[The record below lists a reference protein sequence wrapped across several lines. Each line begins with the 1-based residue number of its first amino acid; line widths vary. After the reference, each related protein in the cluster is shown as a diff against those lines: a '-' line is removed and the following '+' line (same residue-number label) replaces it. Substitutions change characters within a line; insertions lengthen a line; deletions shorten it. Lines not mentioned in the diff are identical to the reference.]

1 MRKGIF
7 CYCCMMA
14 ILACGCEFKSS
25 AGDDKTATKTKVVT
39 SDDNNAL
46 HGAVIKNDI
55 DLEASGIKLK
65 EAYLVDARNNILTEN
80 ITRIGEKI
88 YVIIK
93 LDTGWV
99 KENGK
104 SFIGASERI
113 STSAGKVVVNADDI
127 FKDYEVTGV
136 DMEDAK
142 FISLSAV
149 IKQADPGLDEFVVKF
164 RVWDKKGSG
173 EIRGKYNFKIKD

>member
-1 MRKGIF
+1 MQKGSIGF
-7 CYCCMMA
+7 LCMLA
-14 ILACGCEFKSS
+14 ILAAGCEFKSS
-25 AGDDKTATKTKVVT
+25 TGDDANKPKSKVV
-39 SDDNNAL
+39 SSADQNAL
-46 HGAVIKNDI
+46 HGAVIKNEIELD
-55 DLEASGIKLK
+55 ASGVKLK
-65 EAYLVDARNNILTEN
+65 EAYLVDEQNNVLTEN

-113 STSAGKVVVNADDI
+113 STSAGRVVVDAVDI
-127 FKDYEVTGV
+127 FKDYELTGV
-136 DMEDAK
+136 DPDDAK

-149 IKQADPGLDEFVVKF
+149 IRQADPGLEKFVVSF
-164 RVWDKKGSG
+164 RVWDKKGKG
-173 EIRGKYNFKIKD
+173 EIRGKYNFKIIN

>member
-1 MRKGIF
+1 M
-7 CYCCMMA
+7 
-14 ILACGCEFKSS
+14 
-25 AGDDKTATKTKVVT
+25 
-39 SDDNNAL
+39 
-46 HGAVIKNDI
+46 
-55 DLEASGIKLK
+55 
-65 EAYLVDARNNILTEN
+65 LTEN

-113 STSAGKVVVNADDI
+113 STSAGRVVVDAVDI
-127 FKDYEVTGV
+127 FKDYELTGV
-136 DMEDAK
+136 DSDDAK

-149 IKQADPGLDEFVVKF
+149 IKEADPGLEKFVVSF
-164 RVWDKKGSG
+164 RVWDKKGKG
-173 EIRGKYNFKIKD
+173 EIRGKYNFKIIN